1 MKHEHL
7 TATEAETVSAAE
19 RKRYIGQVSA
29 DTRALVDVGNLIAVG
44 SVWHYDEMTA
54 ILGRDIQGDARS
66 VLESAR
72 RILEREYN
80 IVFGVVRD
88 VGLKHLTDEEA
99 INTGQETVEHNRRMA
114 RKAAKRIASLKSPE
128 TVSQAAQ
135 TKQFTFLSLFGAIVH
150 MTRPRQIEKLSG
162 RVEAAHKELP
172 LAKTLDAFKE

>member
-1 MKHEHL
+1 MQHEHL
-7 TATEAETVSAAE
+7 TELEANERTASE
-19 RKRYIGQVSA
+19 RKRYIGQVST
-29 DTRALVDVGNLIAVG
+29 DTRALVDAGKLIAVG
-44 SVWHYDEMTA
+44 SVWPYEEMTA

-72 RILEREYN
+72 RIMEREYN
-80 IVFGVVRD
+80 IVFGVIRN
-88 VGLKHLTDEEA
+88 VGLKHLTDDEA
-99 INTGQETVEHNRRMA
+99 INTGQGTIDHNRRMS
-114 RKAAKRIASLKSPE
+114 RRAAKRIASLKSPE

-150 MTRPRQIEKLSG
+150 MTRPRQIEKLSS